1 MVIVVSLVLA
11 ARFLPIR
18 DGIVHFQSWIAGLG
32 AAGVL
37 LFAAAY
43 VAGAIL
49 LGPVWL
55 LTLVAGLTYPLWAA
69 FALVSTV
76 STISAGIA
84 FWISRRFVRDRVEAL
99 ARRNPRLSAVDRAV
113 AREGWKVVFLLRL
126 SPLLPYGLSNY
137 VYGVTAIAFW
147 PYLLASWIGMMP
159 VTFLYVSLGA
169 AGRAAVRGSTGR
181 TPAEW
186 ALLGAGLAATIAVTV
201 WIGRAAKRE
210 LAKNRV
216 DVLAPTGTEGA
227 R

>member
-1 MVIVVSLVLA
+1 MAAGVFVLA
-11 ARFLPIR
+11 ARFLPLREWIT
-18 DGIVHFQSWIAGLG
+18 HFQAWIAGLG
-32 AAGVL
+32 TAGAI

-49 LGPVWL
+49 LAPVWL
-55 LTLVAGLTYPLWAA
+55 LTVVAGLTYPLWAA
-69 FALVSTV
+69 FALVSIV
-76 STISAGIA
+76 STISAGLA
-84 FWISRRFVRDRVEAL
+84 FWISRRFLRGRVEDLAL
-99 ARRNPRLSAVDRAV
+99 RNPRLSAIDRAV

-137 VYGVTAIAFW
+137 VYGVTAVAFW

-169 AGRAAVRGSTGR
+169 AGRAAVGGSAGR

-201 WIGRAAKRE
+201 WIGRTAKKE
-210 LAKNRV
+210 LASSRF
-216 DVLAPTGTEGA
+216 DPLAPTGTDGI